1 MTTVRRVILAMLLP
15 LIALPAAAQSPNT
28 SALIVVVVDQTGGV
42 VSDAKVTVVNNAT
55 GAARESL
62 RGGDGSATIG
72 ETATVIRSPWS
83 AGPPAFGSNRV
94 EVAADSFVPALSPP
108 SLERLCVIAVHGPRS
123 ADQRPSALS

>member
-1 MTTVRRVILAMLLP
+1 MTTVRRVLLAMLVP

-55 GAARESL
+55 GAAREVTS
-62 RGGDGSATIG
+62 GDDGSATIG

-83 AGPPAFGSNRV
+83 AGPPHLEATGSK
-94 EVAADSFVPALSPP
+94 SLQTALSQLFHP
-108 SLERLCVIAVHGPRS
+108 
-123 ADQRPSALS
+123 RPSSGSA

>member
-55 GAARESL
+55 GAAREVTS
-62 RGGDGSATIG
+62 GGDGSATIG
-72 ETATVIRSPWS
+72 ETATVVR
-83 AGPPAFGSNRV
+83 GPLVRRHLEATGSK
-94 EVAADSFVPALSPP
+94 SLQTALSQLFHP
-108 SLERLCVIAVHGPRS
+108 
-123 ADQRPSALS
+123 RPSSGSA